1 VAAEVAV
8 GAVGKPL
15 GLRGE
20 VYVHPDPDLVEE
32 FPPGASYTV
41 AGRSLTVAASRMHGN
56 RRVVRFEGVDS
67 REAAGALRG
76 AVVSV
81 DRESVGLDVD
91 VFWADELL
99 GRDVVTAG
107 GEPVGVLVGV
117 ADGAAHD
124 YLVVARDG
132 GDDLLVPAVDELV
145 EVTADRIVV
154 QPLPG
159 LLGDTDEA

>member
-20 VYVHPDPDLVEE
+20 VYVHPDPDLGEE